1 MRQLLKL
8 LPTPTNVHPHMRNG
22 LPILAAVAILAGCA
36 TPPPPP
42 PEAPDESK
50 VLLDGALQ
58 RAEGLPAST
67 SSASAKPQD
76 PKLGE
81 ARFSMNYA
89 GEGKVLL
96 KQVAAARGLQF
107 RVTGPQ
113 PHLPLFVI
121 VDQKD
126 VSFEDLLRD
135 VGAQFGQRARLALTN
150 TSIEVRYREN

>member
-1 MRQLLKL
+1 
-8 LPTPTNVHPHMRNG
+8 MRNG
-22 LPILAAVAILAGCA
+22 LLLLVAAAALAGCA

-42 PEAPDESK
+42 APAAPDESK
-50 VLLDGALQ
+50 VLLDTALR
-58 RAEGLPAST
+58 RAETLPAST
-67 SSASAKPQD
+67 SSASAKAQE

-81 ARFSMNYA
+81 ASFSMDYA

-96 KQVAAARGLQF
+96 KQVAASRGLSF
-107 RVTGPQ
+107 RVVGPQ

-121 VDQKD
+121 VNLQN

-150 TSIEVRYREN
+150 TAIEVRYRDN